1 MANIGTVKSVT
12 GVVKAIAANGSERI
26 LSAGDSIAEN
36 ETIITGDGLIVAE
49 LANGKEMDLGRNSS
63 LVIDQDIL
71 GQDDEQPAQDPQSAE
86 DEVAALQQALA
97 DNPNLDP
104 SALPATAAGAGAAGA
119 ENNGHSF
126 ISVDYLNPKM
136 DPFSGFE
143 TAGRNPEFPSSEIDP
158 GELLLA
164 QEVNGLPSAG
174 GVVASVDD
182 EGLKGG
188 IEGGT
193 GDLVVPNT
201 DGDNNES
208 TFSGQLIYSFGPDG
222 AGNVSFA
229 FLHGTP
235 VQASGDN
242 GLQNLTSGGDPI
254 TFVWAAGSHT
264 LTGVA
269 NEGSQGGYDVFTL
282 QITDISTGDYT
293 FTLLQAVDHPT
304 ADTEDDL
311 VLNLPFT
318 VTDSNG
324 DEAVGSI
331 AVTIDDD
338 VPVNNE
344 TETTVGAVHEDAL
357 TPDGNSEGGQTTTT
371 AITAAEIAALVS
383 AGADEPVVISLNLA
397 ASGVGSLDGTATGL
411 TQEGVS
417 IDWNVNGSTL
427 EGVVASGVNAGD
439 VVFTLAKDVSGD
451 DFTFTL
457 LDNIDHD
464 DDADLTTGEGDADT
478 ESLSLAGAFIA
489 TDTDGDEVIVD
500 AGASVTIENDV
511 PLWIN
516 PTTSHLKDVA
526 TSPDVVQFLNFDTG
540 ADGVG
545 SVVFDTSLEGTAAK
559 DALGNEL
566 TFNGTGEPLFVHF
579 SDDGSQLQFVTK
591 NLDNTLNT
599 ADVKFFIEL
608 NANGETY
615 TVHSEGIIVNG
626 TAITATNLSSVG
638 GGNVVSKVISN
649 LDGTTQDV
657 VMTTATG
664 QTVNTN
670 NSAIGIGTQNAIT
683 VGEAIRFDFTNG
695 DVTGNGGNAAYT
707 YDGTHN
713 LTTAFTQQ
721 IQKTTAGTTLAT
733 ITLSAILA
741 DADNIF
747 FGDLAG
753 ETPIGITS
761 VKVFSGTLAQ
771 VQNGTATDVTG
782 SVVIAL
788 NVGGTATIA
797 GLQDGWIYQI
807 QTTDEFSA
815 VNVAVDAGNIK
826 LGVFSYGLQSD
837 GLPIELDYD
846 IIGTDGDGD
855 SVTGSLGVNLYPDGS
870 TFEGTDVAETL
881 TGTANNDYLLGRG
894 EDDFLFG
901 LGGDDLL
908 IGGYGDDEMTG
919 GLGKDSFV
927 FSLAANSG
935 DDIIKDFDVGTDA
948 LNFIDVL
955 DLDNSNTFNLADAI
969 NNVSDAGDGD
979 AITLSLTNGG
989 SVTLEGIGTG
999 LINDIT
1005 SLQGYLGATNI
1016 TVDES

>member
-1 MANIGTVKSVT
+1 QVTLPGGFDGDVT
-12 GVVKAIAANGSERI
+12 GNLAWSFADAGLGGTENDLTDNSDSGNTDFTVSVDSAPSDPVNDAITVEEE
-26 LSAGDSIAEN
+26 SIPGIGGNNEN
-36 ETIITGDGLIVAE
+36 DGL
-49 LANGKEMDLGRNSS
+49 N
-63 LVIDQDIL
+63 
-71 GQDDEQPAQDPQSAE
+71 
-86 DEVAALQQALA
+86 
-97 DNPNLDP
+97 
-104 SALPATAAGAGAAGA
+104 
-119 ENNGHSF
+119 
-126 ISVDYLNPKM
+126 Y
-136 DPFSGFE
+136 
-143 TAGRNPEFPSSEIDP
+143 
-158 GELLLA
+158 
-164 QEVNGLPSAG
+164 
-174 GVVASVDD
+174 
-182 EGLKGG
+182 
-188 IEGGT
+188 
-193 GDLVVPNT
+193 
-201 DGDNNES
+201 
-208 TFSGQLIYSFGPDG
+208 
-222 AGNVSFA
+222 
-229 FLHGTP
+229 
-235 VQASGDN
+235 
-242 GLQNLTSGGDPI
+242 
-254 TFVWAAGSHT
+254 T
-264 LTGVA
+264 LTGTFA
-269 NEGSQGGYDVFTL
+269 DNADWGADGFGGIVSVNGITPSSGTITINNSNWTL
-282 QITDISTGDYT
+282 AVNATTGVYT
-293 FTLLQAVDHPT
+293 FTLLNNINSTPF
-304 ADTEDDL
+304 ADNLEGTDDL
-311 VLNLPFT
+311 PVFN
-318 VTDSNG
+318 VIGQDG
-324 DEAVGSI
+324 D
-331 AVTIDDD
+331 
-338 VPVNNE
+338 
-344 TETTVGAVHEDAL
+344 
-357 TPDGNSEGGQTTTT
+357 
-371 AITAAEIAALVS
+371 
-383 AGADEPVVISLNLA
+383 
-397 ASGVGSLDGTATGL
+397 
-411 TQEGVS
+411 
-417 IDWNVNGSTL
+417 GSTIGFGL
-427 EGVVASGVNAGD
+427 EVG
-439 VVFTLAKDVSGD
+439 
-451 DFTFTL
+451 
-457 LDNIDHD
+457 
-464 DDADLTTGEGDADT
+464 
-478 ESLSLAGAFIA
+478 
-489 TDTDGDEVIVD
+489 IVD
-500 AGASVTIENDV
+500 DIPTS
-511 PLWIN
+511 LN
-516 PTTSHLKDVA
+516 PTTSHLKDIA
-526 TSPDVVQFLNFDTG
+526 TSPDVVQLLNFAAG

-545 SVVFDTSLEGTAAK
+545 SVVFDTSLEGTAAM

-566 TFNGTGEPLFVHF
+566 TFNGTGAPLFVHF

-721 IQKTTAGTTLAT
+721 INKTTAGTTVAT

-747 FGDLAG
+747 FGDLVG

-771 VQNGTATDVTG
+771 VQNGTATDVTL
-782 SVVIAL
+782 SVTITL
-788 NVGGTATIA
+788 NIDGTAKIA
-797 GLQDGWIYQI
+797 GLQEGWIYQI

-837 GLPIELDYD
+837 GLPIELDYN

-870 TFEGTDVAETL
+870 TFEGTDNGETL

-894 EDDFLFG
+894 GDDFLFG

-935 DDIIKDFDVGTDA
+935 DDIIKDFVVNTDK

-955 DLDNSNTFNLADAI
+955 DLDNSTTFDLTDVI
-969 NNVSDAGDGD
+969 NSVSDAGSGSD
-979 AITLSLTNGG
+979 ITVNLTNGG

-999 LINDIT
+999 AINDIA
-1005 SLQGYLGATNI
+1005 SLETYLGATNI

>member
-1 MANIGTVKSVT
+1 MNV
-12 GVVKAIAANGSERI
+12 
-26 LSAGDSIAEN
+26 
-36 ETIITGDGLIVAE
+36 
-49 LANGKEMDLGRNSS
+49 
-63 LVIDQDIL
+63 
-71 GQDDEQPAQDPQSAE
+71 
-86 DEVAALQQALA
+86 
-97 DNPNLDP
+97 
-104 SALPATAAGAGAAGA
+104 
-119 ENNGHSF
+119 
-126 ISVDYLNPKM
+126 
-136 DPFSGFE
+136 
-143 TAGRNPEFPSSEIDP
+143 
-158 GELLLA
+158 
-164 QEVNGLPSAG
+164 
-174 GVVASVDD
+174 VDD
-182 EGLKGG
+182 
-188 IEGGT
+188 I
-193 GDLVVPNT
+193 
-201 DGDNNES
+201 
-208 TFSGQLIYSFGPDG
+208 
-222 AGNVSFA
+222 
-229 FLHGTP
+229 
-235 VQASGDN
+235 
-242 GLQNLTSGGDPI
+242 
-254 TFVWAAGSHT
+254 
-264 LTGVA
+264 
-269 NEGSQGGYDVFTL
+269 
-282 QITDISTGDYT
+282 
-293 FTLLQAVDHPT
+293 
-304 ADTEDDL
+304 
-311 VLNLPFT
+311 
-318 VTDSNG
+318 
-324 DEAVGSI
+324 
-331 AVTIDDD
+331 
-338 VPVNNE
+338 PVNNDQ
-344 TETTVGAVHEDAL
+344 TSVVGLVHEDAL
-357 TPDGNSEGGQTTTT
+357 TPEGNGEVTNPVQTTTSVIT
-371 AITAAEIAALVS
+371 AAAITALVD
-383 AGADEPVVISLNLA
+383 AGADAPITISLNLNT
-397 ASGVGSLDGTATGL
+397 GSDSIDGNDTGL
-411 TQEGVS
+411 DQGGQNILWSV
-417 IDWNVNGSTL
+417 NVGGWL
-427 EGVVASGVNAGD
+427 EGVVDGGD
-439 VVFTLAKDVSGD
+439 NDGAVVFTLKVNGGD
-451 DFTFTL
+451 FEFEL
-457 LDNIDHD
+457 LENIDHD
-464 DDADLTTGEGDADT
+464 DTDGLLIGEGDDFT

-489 TDTDGDEVIVD
+489 TDSDGDEVIVD

-670 NSAIGIGTQNAIT
+670 NSAIGIGRQNAIT

-721 IQKTTAGTTLAT
+721 IQKTTAGTTVAT

-741 DADNIF
+741 DVDTTF
-747 FGDLAG
+747 FGDTD

-788 NVGGTATIA
+788 NLDGTATIA
-797 GLQDGWIYQI
+797 GLQEGWIYQI

-815 VNVAVDAGNIK
+815 VNVAVDVGNIK

-870 TFEGTDVAETL
+870 TFEGTDNGETL

-894 EDDFLFG
+894 GDDFLFG

-919 GLGKDSFV
+919 GLGKDAFV

-955 DLDNSNTFNLADAI
+955 DLDNSSTFNLADAI
-969 NNVSDAGDGD
+969 NSVSDAGLNND
-979 AITLSLTNGG
+979 ITVSLTNGG

-999 LINDIT
+999 AVNDIA
-1005 SLQGYLGATNI
+1005 SLQTYLGATNI

>member
-427 EGVVASGVNAGD
+427 EGVVNGTTD